1 MLTFS
6 DELQVYLYTK
16 PCDMRRGFDVLSQ
29 LVESQFGR
37 SVRGGGVFVFFS
49 RSRDRVKLLYWDE
62 DGFALWYKRLEAG
75 VFRVSAESDTEEITG
90 VDLKRL
96 LHGMEL
102 KRIKFRSKQD
112 RVESSDVL
120 VSTA

>member
-1 MLTFS
+1 M
-6 DELQVYLYTK
+6 
-16 PCDMRRGFDVLSQ
+16 
-29 LVESQFGR
+29 
-37 SVRGGGVFVFFS
+37 RGGGVFVFFS

-75 VFRVSAESDTEEITG
+75 VFRVSAESDTGEITG

-96 LHGMEL
+96 LHGMEP
-102 KRIKFRSKQD
+102 KRIKFLSKQD
-112 RVESSDVL
+112 RVESSSVV